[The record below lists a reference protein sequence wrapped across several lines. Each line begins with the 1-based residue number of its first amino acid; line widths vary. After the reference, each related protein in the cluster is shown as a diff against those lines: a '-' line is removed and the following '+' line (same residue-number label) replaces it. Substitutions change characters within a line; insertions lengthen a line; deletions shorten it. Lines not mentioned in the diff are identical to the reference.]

1 MATYDFSKTLSHRT
15 GQEFTTVSIGLGS
28 MANVWTQEADYHKPI
43 KMGTVFE
50 LILLYTVD
58 RRAQQRTPP
67 NNVLSEEE
75 KRDRYALA
83 QKVRENA
90 EKVDLE
96 PREVELLKLSI
107 SVLGVEPNSLCHQFL
122 DNPEI

>member
-1 MATYDFSKTLSHRT
+1 MAVYDFSKTLSHRT
-15 GQEFTTVSIGLGS
+15 GQEFSTVSIGLGGV
-28 MANVWTQEADYHKPI
+28 ANIWTQESDYIKPI
-43 KMGTVFE
+43 PMGTVFE

-83 QKVRENA
+83 QKVRGND
-90 EKVDLE
+90 KVDVE
-96 PREVELLKLSI
+96 PREVELLKLAI
-107 SVLGVEPNSLCHQFL
+107 SVLGVEPNALCREFL
-122 DNPEI
+122 DTPEI